1 MQMFDESFF
10 VALAFAT
17 VIAAFLFLK
26 LPQRLLAALDAKSAE
41 IADELQQARKLREE
55 AEALLADYERRRKSA
70 EQQAEEIV
78 TEAHETAQRLADE
91 ARAAMQTQLE
101 RRIQQAE
108 TKIARAE
115 EQLVDEVRAAITQLA
130 VDAAAHLIEKGMSA
144 QQANALIEQNI
155 SELKDR
161 LQ

>member
-1 MQMFDESFF
+1 MFDESFF
-10 VALAFAT
+10 VALAFVT
-17 VIAAFLFLK
+17 VIAAFLYLK

-41 IADELQQARKLREE
+41 IANELDEARRLREE
-55 AEALLADYERRRKSA
+55 AEALLADYETRRKSA

-78 TEAHETAQRLADE
+78 TEARETSQRLAEE
-91 ARAAMQTQLE
+91 ARVAMQAQLE
-101 RRIQQAE
+101 RRTQQAE
-108 TKIARAE
+108 SKIARAE
-115 EQLVDEVRAAITQLA
+115 EQLVGEVRAAITQLA
-130 VDAAAHLIEKGMSA
+130 VDAAAHLIETDMST

>member
-1 MQMFDESFF
+1 MFDESFF

-17 VIAAFLFLK
+17 VIAAFLYLK

-41 IADELQQARKLREE
+41 IANELDEARRLLEE
-55 AEALLADYERRRKSA
+55 AEALLADYETRRKSA

-78 TEAHETAQRLADE
+78 TEARETAQRLAEE
-91 ARAAMQTQLE
+91 ARVAMQAQLE
-101 RRIQQAE
+101 RRTQQAE
-108 TKIARAE
+108 SKIARAE
-115 EQLVDEVRAAITQLA
+115 EQLVGEVRAAITRLA
-130 VDAAAHLIEKGMSA
+130 VDAAVHLIEAGMSA
-144 QQANALIEQNI
+144 QQANTLIEQNI

>member
-1 MQMFDESFF
+1 MFDESFF

-17 VIAAFLFLK
+17 VVAAFLYLK

-41 IADELQQARKLREE
+41 IANELEQARKLREE
-55 AEALLADYERRRKSA
+55 AQALLADYETRRKSA
-70 EQQAEEIV
+70 EQQAEVIL
-78 TEAHETAQRLADE
+78 TEARETAQRLAE
-91 ARAAMQTQLE
+91 ESRTAMQTQLE
-101 RRIQQAE
+101 RRTLQAE
-108 TKIARAE
+108 IKIARAE
-115 EQLVDEVRAAITQLA
+115 EQLVGEVRAAITQLA
-130 VDAAAHLIEKGMSA
+130 VDAAAHLIETGMSA

>member
-55 AEALLADYERRRKSA
+55 AEALLADYEKRRKSA

-78 TEAHETAQRLADE
+78 TEARETAQRLAEE
-91 ARAAMQTQLE
+91 ARAAMQAQLE
-101 RRIQQAE
+101 RRTQQAE

-115 EQLVDEVRAAITQLA
+115 EQLVGEVRAAITQLA
-130 VDAAAHLIEKGMSA
+130 VDAAAHLIEKGMSG

>member
-10 VALAFAT
+10 VALAFVT
-17 VIAAFLFLK
+17 VIAAFLYLK

-41 IADELQQARKLREE
+41 IANELDEARRLLEE
-55 AEALLADYERRRKSA
+55 AEALLADYETRRKSA

-78 TEAHETAQRLADE
+78 TEARETAQRLAEE
-91 ARAAMQTQLE
+91 ARVSMQAQLE
-101 RRIQQAE
+101 RRTQQAE
-108 TKIARAE
+108 NKIALAE
-115 EQLVDEVRAAITQLA
+115 EQLVGEVRAAISRLA
-130 VDAAAHLIEKGMSA
+130 VDAAAHLIETGMSA
-144 QQANALIEQNI
+144 QQANTLIEQNI

>member
-1 MQMFDESFF
+1 MFDESFF

-17 VIAAFLFLK
+17 VIAAFLYLK

-41 IADELQQARKLREE
+41 IANELDEARRLREE
-55 AEALLADYERRRKSA
+55 AEALLADYETRRKSA

-78 TEAHETAQRLADE
+78 TEARETAQRLAEE
-91 ARAAMQTQLE
+91 ARVAMQVQLA
-101 RRIQQAE
+101 RRTQQAE
-108 TKIARAE
+108 SKIARAE
-115 EQLVDEVRAAITQLA
+115 EQLVGEVRAAITRLA
-130 VDAAAHLIEKGMSA
+130 VDAAAHLIETGMSA
-144 QQANALIEQNI
+144 QRANTLIEQNI

>member
-17 VIAAFLFLK
+17 VIAAFLYLK
-26 LPQRLLAALDAKSAE
+26 LPQRLLAALDTKSAE
-41 IADELQQARKLREE
+41 IAYELDEARRLREE
-55 AEALLADYERRRKSA
+55 AEALLADYETRRKSA

-78 TEAHETAQRLADE
+78 TEARETAQRLAEE
-91 ARAAMQTQLE
+91 ARVAMQVQLA
-101 RRIQQAE
+101 RRTQQAE
-108 TKIARAE
+108 SKIARAE
-115 EQLVDEVRAAITQLA
+115 EQLVGEVRAAITRLA
-130 VDAAAHLIEKGMSA
+130 VDAAAHLIETGMSA
-144 QQANALIEQNI
+144 QQANTLIEQNI

>member
-1 MQMFDESFF
+1 MFDESFF

-17 VIAAFLFLK
+17 VIAAFLYLK

-41 IADELQQARKLREE
+41 IANELDEARRLREE
-55 AEALLADYERRRKSA
+55 AEALLADYETRRKSA

-78 TEAHETAQRLADE
+78 TEARETAQRLAEE
-91 ARAAMQTQLE
+91 ARVSMQAQLE
-101 RRIQQAE
+101 RRTQQAE
-108 TKIARAE
+108 NKIALAE
-115 EQLVDEVRAAITQLA
+115 EQLVGEVRAAITRLA
-130 VDAAAHLIEKGMSA
+130 VDAAAHLIETGMSA
-144 QQANALIEQNI
+144 QQANTLIEQNI

>member
-1 MQMFDESFF
+1 MFDESFF

-17 VIAAFLFLK
+17 VVAAFLYLK

-41 IADELQQARKLREE
+41 IANELEQARKLREE
-55 AEALLADYERRRKSA
+55 AQALLANYETRRKA
-70 EQQAEEIV
+70 ADQQAEVIL
-78 TEAHETAQRLADE
+78 TEARETAQRLAE
-91 ARAAMQTQLE
+91 ESRTAMQAQLE
-101 RRIQQAE
+101 RRTLQAE
-108 TKIARAE
+108 SKIARAE
-115 EQLVDEVRAAITQLA
+115 EQLVGEVRVAITQLA
-130 VDAAAHLIEKGMSA
+130 VDAAAHLIETGMSA

>member
-1 MQMFDESFF
+1 MFDESFF

-17 VIAAFLFLK
+17 VVAAFLYLK

-41 IADELQQARKLREE
+41 IANELEQARKLREE
-55 AEALLADYERRRKSA
+55 AQALLADYETRRKSA
-70 EQQAEEIV
+70 EQQAEVIL
-78 TEAHETAQRLADE
+78 TEARETAQRLAE
-91 ARAAMQTQLE
+91 ESRTAMQAQLE
-101 RRIQQAE
+101 RRTLQAE
-108 TKIARAE
+108 IKIARAE
-115 EQLVDEVRAAITQLA
+115 EQLVGEVRAAITQLA
-130 VDAAAHLIEKGMSA
+130 VDAAAHLIETGMSA

>member
-1 MQMFDESFF
+1 MFDESFF

-17 VIAAFLFLK
+17 VVAAFLYLK

-41 IADELQQARKLREE
+41 IANELEQARKLREE
-55 AEALLADYERRRKSA
+55 AQALLADYETRRKSA
-70 EQQAEEIV
+70 EQQAEVIL
-78 TEAHETAQRLADE
+78 TEARETAQRLAE
-91 ARAAMQTQLE
+91 ESRTAIQAQLE
-101 RRIQQAE
+101 RRTLQAE
-108 TKIARAE
+108 IKIARAE
-115 EQLVDEVRAAITQLA
+115 EQLVGEVRAAITQLA
-130 VDAAAHLIEKGMSA
+130 VDAAAHLIETGMSA

>member
-1 MQMFDESFF
+1 MFDESFF

-17 VIAAFLFLK
+17 VVAAFLYLK

-41 IADELQQARKLREE
+41 IANELEQARKLREE
-55 AEALLADYERRRKSA
+55 AQALLADYETRRKSA
-70 EQQAEEIV
+70 EQQAEVIL
-78 TEAHETAQRLADE
+78 TEARETAQRLAE
-91 ARAAMQTQLE
+91 ESRTAMQAQLE
-101 RRIQQAE
+101 RRTLQAE
-108 TKIARAE
+108 IKIARAE
-115 EQLVDEVRAAITQLA
+115 EQLVGEVRAAIAQLA
-130 VDAAAHLIEKGMSA
+130 VDAAAHLIETGMSA

>member
-10 VALAFAT
+10 VALAFAA
-17 VIAAFLFLK
+17 VIAAFLYLK

-55 AEALLADYERRRKSA
+55 AEALLADYETRRKSA

-78 TEAHETAQRLADE
+78 TEARETAQRLAEE
-91 ARAAMQTQLE
+91 ARVAMQVQLE
-101 RRIQQAE
+101 RRTQQAE
-108 TKIARAE
+108 SKIARAE
-115 EQLVDEVRAAITQLA
+115 EQLVGEVRAAITRLA
-130 VDAAAHLIEKGMSA
+130 VDAAAHLIETGMSA
-144 QQANALIEQNI
+144 QQANTLIEQNI

>member
-10 VALAFAT
+10 VALAFVT
-17 VIAAFLFLK
+17 VIAAFLYLK

-41 IADELQQARKLREE
+41 IANELDEARRLREE
-55 AEALLADYERRRKSA
+55 AEALLADYETRRKSA

-78 TEAHETAQRLADE
+78 TEARETAQRLAEE
-91 ARAAMQTQLE
+91 ARVAMQAQLE
-101 RRIQQAE
+101 RRTAQAE
-108 TKIARAE
+108 SKIARAE
-115 EQLVDEVRAAITQLA
+115 EQLVGEVRAAITRLA
-130 VDAAAHLIEKGMSA
+130 VDAAAHLIETGMSA
-144 QQANALIEQNI
+144 QQANTLIEQNI